1 MGRGQ
6 EELAGSL
13 MTDSEKDQNPVQQVE
28 AASKAFEQEFER
40 FVRFTGGANGFAGLT
55 LEQAVAEER
64 ELTELRTRHLG
75 KKSALASMKK
85 LIGRVPAEERASFG
99 QLVQTS
105 EAAVVSSVEVA
116 EHVLNQFIEAQR
128 TARESIDVTSPGRR
142 PRFGHRHPIT
152 LLRERIEDIFVS
164 LGYAIEDGREI
175 ETDFY
180 NFTALNIPDNHPAR
194 GTQDTFYTN
203 DGFALRSQ
211 TSTVQIHAMQRRGV
225 PVRMIAPGRVFRRD
239 TPDPTHNP
247 MFFQVEGLCVD
258 RGITMAHL
266 KGTVG
271 EFLRRM
277 FGPDT
282 VTRFRPSYFPFT
294 EPSAEFDFSC
304 FKCKGSG
311 CRICKNSGWIELGGS
326 GMVHPN
332 VLRTVGVDPQEYSG
346 FAFGLGIDRMVAL
359 MYNLDDIRLL
369 FENDVRFLEQFE

>member
-1 MGRGQ
+1 VADKLSFKDIEAKIADLLATFYKELEPVTSAVSDSAPPDLILRGQ
-6 EELAGSL
+6 DAAGNETVTL
-13 MTDSEKDQNPVQQVE
+13 VE
-28 AASKAFEQEFER
+28 FKAKLQD
-40 FVRFTGGANGFAGLT
+40 
-55 LEQAVAEER
+55 
-64 ELTELRTRHLG
+64 LRTRYSG
-75 KKSALASMKK
+75 KKSELSTLKRSIGLVIPEDRAKTGQAIQK
-85 LIGRVPAEERASFG
+85 LEISITEPLTQMEDD
-99 QLVQTS
+99 LNLKIS
-105 EAAVVSSVEVA
+105 E
-116 EHVLNQFIEAQR
+116 IR
-128 TARESIDVTSPGRR
+128 TARESIDVTLPGRR
-142 PRFGHRHPIT
+142 QRRGHRHPIT
-152 LLRERIEDIFVS
+152 LLRERIEDIFVA

-194 GTQDTFYTN
+194 GTQDTFYTT

-266 KGTVG
+266 KGTVE

-294 EPSAEFDFSC
+294 EPSAEFDFGC
-304 FKCKGSG
+304 FKCKGRG